1 MTEKMFIERTIS
13 LKWIRAASGTT
24 YLCPVKALDQFKHP
38 TEAQLKTM
46 CVEESQNPQND

>member
-1 MTEKMFIERTIS
+1 MAEKKYIERTIN
-13 LKWIRAASGTT
+13 LKWIKAKSGTT
-24 YLCPVKALDQFKHP
+24 YLCPVKALERVKDP